1 MNSNKLMSNNPL
13 TSITKN
19 VVKQSSNDLKEVL
32 PNDFFELIFIFIKE
46 HWDDIIIFVVVTFI
60 LLIFIM
66 TTGIK
71 FHTDNIKKDKLI
83 KILFRSD
90 RDRIE
95 LIDEHKKA
103 QQHMREMSKIQK
115 DEKDNQKDNR
125 IHENDETNE
134 NSENKNKEKPKSSK
148 EGFENHNSIV
158 NSVEYDFINK

>member
-1 MNSNKLMSNNPL
+1 MNSNNLLSNNPL

-19 VVKQSSNDLKEVL
+19 VVKQSSSNINDVL

-46 HWDDIIIFVVVTFI
+46 HWDDIIIFVVVIFI

-71 FHTDNIKKDKLI
+71 FHTDNIKKDKII
-83 KILFRSD
+83 KILFRTD

-103 QQHMREMSKIQK
+103 QQHIQEMNKIQK
-115 DEKDNQKDNR
+115 DEKENQKDN
-125 IHENDETNE
+125 IQENNE
-134 NSENKNKEKPKSSK
+134 DNTSKDNTKSTKAK
-148 EGFENHNSIV
+148 EGFDNHNIIV
-158 NSVEYDFINK
+158 NSTEYDFINK

>member
-19 VVKQSSNDLKEVL
+19 VVKQSSNDLKDVL

-46 HWDDIIIFVVVTFI
+46 HWDDIVIFVVVTFI
-60 LLIFIM
+60 LLIFVM

-71 FHTDNIKKDKLI
+71 FHTDNIKKDKII
-83 KILFRSD
+83 KILFRTD

-115 DEKDNQKDNR
+115 DEKDNQKDN
-125 IHENDETNE
+125 IQEKNE
-134 NSENKNKEKPKSSK
+134 DNKKVINKDNTKSTK
-148 EGFENHNSIV
+148 EGFENIV